1 MPNSDSNTLIDKG
14 YIAVKKSR
22 YGYMTYNKNDIYVG
36 KSFDLYGEFSYLE
49 AVLFEQ
55 IVKPQHVVLDVG
67 ANIGAFTLLFSQL
80 VGVKGRVLAFE
91 PQRIVHQM
99 LCANVALNALMNVD
113 VYHACV
119 GSTDEIVDVVE
130 LNPYISNNFGGI
142 SMDLAHT
149 AGSPVPTLLI
159 DTLPLNR
166 CDFMKIDV
174 EGMEEQVLRG
184 AVKTLQTFRP
194 LLYIEN
200 DRKEK
205 SASLIDFVRSQ
216 GYRIFSHTP
225 ALYNPQNFFQCSV
238 NVFGN
243 IVSKNILCVPK
254 ESDIRV
260 EGLVELC

>member
-55 IVKPQHVVLDVG
+55 IVKPQHIVLDVG

-130 LNPYISNNFGGI
+130 LNPYI
-142 SMDLAHT
+142 
-149 AGSPVPTLLI
+149 
-159 DTLPLNR
+159 
-166 CDFMKIDV
+166 
-174 EGMEEQVLRG
+174 
-184 AVKTLQTFRP
+184 
-194 LLYIEN
+194 
-200 DRKEK
+200 
-205 SASLIDFVRSQ
+205 
-216 GYRIFSHTP
+216 
-225 ALYNPQNFFQCSV
+225 NPNC
-238 NVFGN
+238 
-243 IVSKNILCVPK
+243 
-254 ESDIRV
+254 
-260 EGLVELC
+260 